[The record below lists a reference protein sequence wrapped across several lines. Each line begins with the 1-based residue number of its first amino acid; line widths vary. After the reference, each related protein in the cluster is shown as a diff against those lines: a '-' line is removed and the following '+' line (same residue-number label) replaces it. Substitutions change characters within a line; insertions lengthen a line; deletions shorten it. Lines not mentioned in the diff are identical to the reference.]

1 MELKQAIE
9 KRRTIRDFKNK
20 EVSWQIIHYAI
31 ENGFKA
37 PSYNHLRDWHFII
50 LTNLE
55 SKLKLIDSEN
65 LNKDIDLDNLH
76 ELFKNEETIMK
87 EMYLDAIPKQKKMI
101 IEAPSVVVVTFKPKT
116 KVEIAKSIY
125 DLNCLASVWTC
136 IENFLLSLAE
146 HDVFGVTFIPQHIEV
161 LKVKLGIPE
170 DQEIAAIIPIGYK
183 ADDAKILK
191 QKELNIEEHI
201 HFEKY
206 L

>member
-55 SKLKLIDSEN
+55 SKLKLIDYEN

-76 ELFKNEETIMK
+76 ELFKHEETIMK

-116 KVEIAKSIY
+116 KVEMAKSIY

>member
-116 KVEIAKSIY
+116 KVEMAKSIY